1 MFNFALNIAGAMSYV
16 WLILYS
22 MAEEPAQTP
31 ASPTDSEDIGITIGR
46 PKVRSTS
53 NYLMPF
59 PNLLGQ
65 GQFPNLIVIT
75 FVYFYL

>member
-1 MFNFALNIAGAMSYV
+1 
-16 WLILYS
+16 

-31 ASPTDSEDIGITIGR
+31 ASPTDSEDMGITIGR
-46 PKVRSTS
+46 PQVCSPS

-59 PNLLGQ
+59 PSLLGQ
-65 GQFPNLIVIT
+65 GQFPNLIVID